1 MQSVFDVFKQTPYVF
16 LTIAQSRIKG
26 DTITNERGLMGI
38 FKDKS
43 GSVQN
48 GNMESIES
56 TATLHVHPEDFK
68 DWSTGQFI
76 GQGVRI
82 NGVDYAISGAT
93 AGMNYETGELEHYR
107 LTLQKANFIKE
118 SSSES

>member
-1 MQSVFDVFKQTPYVF
+1 MQSVFGVFKQIPYVF

-26 DTITNERGLMGI
+26 DTIVAERELMGV

-43 GSVQN
+43 GSVQS

-56 TATLHVHPEDFK
+56 TAALHVHPEDFAG
-68 DWSTGQFI
+68 WSTGRFI
-76 GQGVRI
+76 GQGVRV
-82 NGVDYAISGAT
+82 NGVEYAISGAT

-118 SSSES
+118 GDSES